1 MKTQTLGK
9 SHLTSSR
16 LAYGAMR
23 ISGSWDRAKVTPEME
38 KAGIQALLTA
48 WEAGYTLI
56 DHADIYGQTYCETM
70 HGKALKL
77 HPELKK
83 AVVAT
88 KCGIRFAG
96 DPTPAAPH
104 RYDFSYEHIIWSCE
118 QSLKR
123 LGVEAIDLYQL
134 HRPDLLADPGDIAKA
149 FVQLKHEGKVKEF
162 GVSNFMPSLL
172 KAVQAHCP
180 MPLIVNQVEIHAGR
194 LACFADGTLD
204 QCLEL
209 EITPLAWS
217 PLAGGLLGDG
227 GKVDEK
233 DPRAKILH
241 KLLQVIDE
249 LAQAHGVSRT
259 VMSLAWLLKHPSKII
274 PIVGSA
280 NPARIKDA
288 VKADDVELSRE
299 EWYRV
304 LLAARGEALP

>member
-1 MKTQTLGK
+1 MRTQTLGR
-9 SHLTSSR
+9 SSLVSSR

-23 ISGSWDRAKVTPEME
+23 ISGSWDPAKVTPAME
-38 KAGIQALLTA
+38 QAGILALLTA

-56 DHADIYGQTYCETM
+56 DHADIYGQTYCETI

-104 RYDFSYEHIIWSCE
+104 RYDFSYEHIVWSCE

-123 LGVEAIDLYQL
+123 LGVECIDLYQL
-134 HRPDLLADPGDIAKA
+134 HRPDFLADPSDIIKA
-149 FVQLKHEGKVKEF
+149 FVKLKHEGKVKEF
-162 GVSNFMPSLL
+162 GVSNFRP
-172 KAVQAHCP
+172 AVLSMLQAHCP
-180 MPLIVNQVEIHAGR
+180 MHLIVNQVEIHSAR
-194 LACFADGTLD
+194 LDCFTDGTLD
-204 QCLEL
+204 QCLEK

-227 GKVDEK
+227 GNVDAK
-233 DPRAKILH
+233 DPRATLLH
-241 KLLQVIDE
+241 KLLQVLDE

-259 VMSLAWLLKHPSKII
+259 VLSLAWLLKHPSKII
-274 PIVGSA
+274 PIVGSVK
-280 NPARIKDA
+280 PERIKDA
-288 VKADDVELSRE
+288 VKADSVELSRE
-299 EWYRV
+299 EWYSV